1 MLGILKNQS
10 GNLAIA
16 MLLAVVG
23 MMSGLTMSGVAMRDT
38 RTFHWEYENLQGMH
52 MLRSESNR
60 GLAILAQHGDL
71 VGSILTPLRSV
82 AVSST
87 SINRTFTLQ
96 SRVTKEKSEQTEN
109 VIITGGTQATGSLG
123 AQREHYKV
131 KSLVETRH
139 GAGQAAFYGANKS
152 IVRKYGELTI
162 IQSKFSEFMYFTDM
176 DVSPAGKNVY
186 FYGPDVVTGKVHSN
200 TDINIKKAGG
210 GSNNGWPTFLNLVT
224 TAGHVVSDP
233 SNYPLNEIFLGGL
246 VEEYD
251 GYDFPPQAN
260 ELRSQATHIGAGDGN
275 IYLINVEGASW
286 RGLHGII
293 GPTRRIS
300 KIVYDEYPP
309 EGDSLY
315 TNNFTVQDTLWTPLS
330 GGQSANRAFF
340 IKGELW
346 LQGLFSG
353 YQTWGCS
360 GNIYLLDD
368 IALTN
373 TPINANP
380 INNSTDVVGIVSE
393 KSIILKYGYKNPVD
407 SVRIHTN
414 MGADNEYP
422 APAGGGIFIYAALC
436 ALGEGPDDI
445 PSTQP
450 NFEDGVFTYEYQHP
464 HPSTP
469 AIFANVEYPDG
480 TIKEE
485 YFDWIDIHRRR
496 YPPTASQPW
505 PSPALGQQ
513 SLDLPWYNPLWP
525 ERQPYLERGTINIW
539 GALAQRRR
547 GFVHR
552 SGNDGEYPSNDGIWN
567 VELDMCGY
575 PISRNPL
582 PDPVFGN
589 QLGLIS
595 MNYPGTSGGGTGYKK
610 NYNYDNRLLTVTPL
624 LYPEVRL
631 KGGKNP
637 MQDGNWTLKKPPRT
651 LQ

>member
-1 MLGILKNQS
+1 
-10 GNLAIA
+10 
-16 MLLAVVG
+16 
-23 MMSGLTMSGVAMRDT
+23 
-38 RTFHWEYENLQGMH
+38 
-52 MLRSESNR
+52 
-60 GLAILAQHGDL
+60 
-71 VGSILTPLRSV
+71 
-82 AVSST
+82 
-87 SINRTFTLQ
+87 
-96 SRVTKEKSEQTEN
+96 
-109 VIITGGTQATGSLG
+109 
-123 AQREHYKV
+123 
-131 KSLVETRH
+131 
-139 GAGQAAFYGANKS
+139 
-152 IVRKYGELTI
+152 
-162 IQSKFSEFMYFTDM
+162 
-176 DVSPAGKNVY
+176 
-186 FYGPDVVTGKVHSN
+186 
-200 TDINIKKAGG
+200 
-210 GSNNGWPTFLNLVT
+210 
-224 TAGHVVSDP
+224 
-233 SNYPLNEIFLGGL
+233 
-246 VEEYD
+246 
-251 GYDFPPQAN
+251 
-260 ELRSQATHIGAGDGN
+260 
-275 IYLINVEGASW
+275 
-286 RGLHGII
+286 
-293 GPTRRIS
+293 
-300 KIVYDEYPP
+300 
-309 EGDSLY
+309 
-315 TNNFTVQDTLWTPLS
+315 
-330 GGQSANRAFF
+330 
-340 IKGELW
+340 
-346 LQGLFSG
+346 
-353 YQTWGCS
+353 
-360 GNIYLLDD
+360 
-368 IALTN
+368 
-373 TPINANP
+373 
-380 INNSTDVVGIVSE
+380 DVVGIVSE